1 METKRCPYCGEE
13 ILAVAKKCKFCK
25 EWIEEEPV
33 TKQIECPVCAELID
47 ADAVVCP
54 YCNEPINQD
63 STNLAEQSRPETP
76 VQIPTNAPAVS
87 DPVQTVATVS
97 PCPSVSEA
105 DNKDAA
111 LHEGFFKSYFW
122 NVIIH
127 HYADFKGSMSRK
139 AFWMFMLFYGI
150 YGVMFSFL
158 LIVSACLGSTLG
170 IIVGVIVYLFLLAVY
185 IPCLAAYVRR
195 LHDIGKSGW
204 MILVALIPL
213 IGSIWLL
220 VLLCKKGESKS
231 TCAKWQLSDTIQA
244 GIMAIILALGIILS
258 TVSGEKYYVF
268 EDSQWIPN
276 SDSSEFYA
284 YAADDKR
291 DVADRANGYLSN
303 YGARYIVAADEPFG
317 KVRKIISSEDIK
329 RKNRLASNEMYFKII
344 PSTISPHLIYFNYA
358 FGEDADFCGK
368 VDSRT
373 GAFDLFN
380 GAIIGMISKGSLKGN
395 YVRVDDHIPGASNG
409 VKIFPQSAVG
419 QSAMPI
425 STFNIKRY
433 WPDHDNYDL
442 IMDDEF
448 AEQVINW
455 LENQ

>member
-63 STNLAEQSRPETP
+63 STNLAEQSRPKTP

-185 IPCLAAYVRR
+185 IPCLATYVRR

-220 VLLCKKGESKS
+220 ILLCKKGKNKS
-231 TCAKWQLSDTIQA
+231 PRAKWRLSDTIHICVIA
-244 GIMAIILALGIILS
+244 AIWVLGIILS
-258 TVSGEKYYVF
+258 TIGGEKYYVY
-268 EDSQWIPN
+268 EDSEWEPN
-276 SDSSEFYA
+276 CDFSWFYTVASDNKKDIEPSDYI
-284 YAADDKR
+284 DH
-291 DVADRANGYLSN
+291 
-303 YGARYIVAADEPFG
+303 YGAQLIVAAEEPFG
-317 KVRKIISSEDIK
+317 EVRKIISSVDIAARDSRVGK
-329 RKNRLASNEMYFKII
+329 DLYYEIF
-344 PSTISPHLIYFNYA
+344 PSTIDPDLIYFNYWMNGLE
-358 FGEDADFCGK
+358 FPLCGK
-368 VDSRT
+368 VNSKT

-380 GAIIGMISKGSLKGN
+380 GSIIGMLYDGKYDGC
-395 YVRVDDHIPGASNG
+395 YVRVDSGIPGISDG
-409 VKIFPQSAVG
+409 VKIYKQSPIG
-419 QSAMPI
+419 ESATPLCVYDFRQI
-425 STFNIKRY
+425 GGTNEVFVF
-433 WPDHDNYDL
+433 DNEKAAEL
-442 IMDDEF
+442 IES
-448 AEQVINW
+448 
-455 LENQ
+455 LEML